1 MKSSKT
7 SFLRNCISG
16 WNVRLRKKLGYKTP
30 YEVFSYICNCVALD
44 TGMCVALNTITHYDV
59 KR

>member
-16 WNVRLRKKLGYKTP
+16 WNVRIELKRIAIPLATKFLPIFAGTLRL
-30 YEVFSYICNCVALD
+30 VALD
-44 TGMCVALNTITHYDV
+44 TSMCTS
-59 KR
+59 